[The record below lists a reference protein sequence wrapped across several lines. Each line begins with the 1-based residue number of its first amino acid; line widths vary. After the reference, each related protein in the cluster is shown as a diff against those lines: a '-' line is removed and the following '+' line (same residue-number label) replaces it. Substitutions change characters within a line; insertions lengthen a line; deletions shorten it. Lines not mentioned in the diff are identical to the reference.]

1 MAQHYIFSQDLSPDD
16 DNLKRSILLCLSCSM
31 FRYLFMNFIIF
42 LYVLMEV
49 TTFMNVIGIITELNQ
64 VKEMVDDLSGIGRLE
79 RSSA

>member
-1 MAQHYIFSQDLSPDD
+1 
-16 DNLKRSILLCLSCSM
+16 
-31 FRYLFMNFIIF
+31 MNFIIF